1 MWVKEGLEGVMVE
14 VGREWRVAEVVGAK
28 TAVLVAVLLTVVTLK
43 V

>member
-14 VGREWRVAEVVGAK
+14 VEREWRVVEVVGAK
-28 TAVLVAVLLTVVTLK
+28 TAVLVTVLLMVVTLK